1 MFNCFHRRAGL
12 RAARSL
18 QVGAALLFL
27 TASPQA
33 LAQALGLHQILER
46 AAQADPGMAVVAAQ
60 VEAAEAGVRQAGVRP
75 NDVIAL
81 DAENFVGTGPYGP
94 ANMSES
100 TVWYERTWERA
111 SKRDARIGAARSD
124 LGVVAQRGRLRALDF
139 LEKVEEAWVEAVAA
153 EAAIAVAEEHL
164 RVTRAV
170 EREVARRVGA
180 ALDPLFAAQRAR
192 TDLAQA
198 EIALDQAVQTARM
211 TRERLA
217 RYWGGDGDFTLDT
230 APFDVLGTPVTAK
243 EDSPDLAL
251 LMAERDAAEARARLE
266 DTKGVA
272 DPTLKAG
279 VRHLAQTND
288 VALVLGAAIP
298 LGTRRAN
305 RANVERAR
313 AEQDAAEAEL
323 AVSRIEREREI
334 AGLVATRRAIA
345 SEMARIDREV
355 LPSARR
361 SVSLVQDGLRRG
373 GLAFTYLEAANARA
387 VVVQSRTRRIDLLR
401 RYHLAG
407 ARLDRLTGRHLDL
420 LSRAENRR

>member
-1 MFNCFHRRAGL
+1 MFNCFSGRAGL
-12 RAARSL
+12 HAARSL

-27 TASPQA
+27 MASPQA
-33 LAQALGLHQILER
+33 LAQTLGLHQILQR
-46 AAQADPGMAVVAAQ
+46 AAQADPSMAVAAAQ
-60 VEAAEAGVRQAGVRP
+60 VEAAEAGVRQAGVKP

-94 ANMSES
+94 ANMSE
-100 TVWYERTWERA
+100 TTMWYERTWERA
-111 SKRDARIGAARSD
+111 SKRDARISAARSD
-124 LGVVAQRGRLRALDF
+124 LGVVTQRGRLRALDF
-139 LEKVEEAWVEAVAA
+139 LEKVEEAWVEALAA

-170 EREVARRVGA
+170 EREIARRVGA
-180 ALDPLFAAQRAR
+180 ALDPLFAIQRAR

-217 RYWGGDGDFTLDT
+217 RYWGGAGDFTLD
-230 APFDVLGTPVTAK
+230 AASFEVLGAPVVAK

-251 LMAERDAAEARARLE
+251 LMAERDAAEARARME
-266 DTKGVA
+266 DSKGVA

-288 VALVLGAAIP
+288 VAFVLGAAIP
-298 LGTRRAN
+298 LGTRKAN

-313 AEQDAAEAEL
+313 AEQGAAEAEL

-345 SEMARIDREV
+345 SEVERIDREV

-387 VVVQSRTRRIDLLR
+387 VVIQARTRRIDLLR

-407 ARLDRLTGRHLDL
+407 ARLHRLAGRHLYL
-420 LSRAENRR
+420 VSSAENR